1 MALATDRQSV
11 GKRSDFLRAQ
21 HLFNN
26 LPGWC
31 FSSVSQNV
39 SQMFLGRHLWCHFSF
54 LIEGR
59 THQFKFRML
68 ILHRGSDILVPHR
81 LHHRCQI
88 PGLRQYP
95 CTVIMPAAIQDQLLG
110 KTRLRTRCAKLSSHI
125 RQMAA
130 LRSLGWKQP
139 SFASSTRSSAQHLAH
154 TIAHGNHPST
164 INRLAVRHKDN
175 SVVPI
180 EVPHANAVELSLVP
194 HSRIPR
200 EDDDVPQQLEHASR
214 PIAPACC
221 DQQLLFRM
229 IIQS

>member
-54 LIEGR
+54 LIEDR

-81 LHHRCQI
+81 LHHGCQI

-95 CTVIMPAAIQDQLLG
+95 RTVIMPAAIQDQVLWKTCLR
-110 KTRLRTRCAKLSSHI
+110 TRLRETVVPYPLNGRTSIAWTEITILRFFHPLVCAAPRTHDRSWESSFYH
-125 RQMAA
+125 
-130 LRSLGWKQP
+130 QP
-139 SFASSTRSSAQHLAH
+139 SCCPAQ
-154 TIAHGNHPST
+154 
-164 INRLAVRHKDN
+164 R
-175 SVVPI
+175 
-180 EVPHANAVELSLVP
+180 
-194 HSRIPR
+194 
-200 EDDDVPQQLEHASR
+200 
-214 PIAPACC
+214 
-221 DQQLLFRM
+221 
-229 IIQS
+229 

>member
-1 MALATDRQSV
+1 
-11 GKRSDFLRAQ
+11 
-21 HLFNN
+21 
-26 LPGWC
+26 
-31 FSSVSQNV
+31 
-39 SQMFLGRHLWCHFSF
+39 MFLGRHLWCHFSS

-68 ILHRGSDILVPHR
+68 ILHRGSHILVPHR

-139 SFASSTRSSAQHLAH
+139 SFASSIRSSAQHLAH
-154 TIAHGNHPST
+154 TIAHAGEVQLPANDSCAARAEPQRPRKTIRGRFFGGHRGPSG
-164 INRLAVRHKDN
+164 RR
-175 SVVPI
+175 
-180 EVPHANAVELSLVP
+180 SL
-194 HSRIPR
+194 
-200 EDDDVPQQLEHASR
+200 
-214 PIAPACC
+214 
-221 DQQLLFRM
+221 
-229 IIQS
+229 